1 MVRTQQRFLLAA
13 ALMMA
18 TTTTTTCTLVVDAFI
33 NPSSSLSGNSWC
45 NKNNALF
52 KLTTAAPPTTTTTM
66 RQRRNNNGPMTTTTS
81 SSSSSSSLPMSLSSI
96 TMPSRDSFS
105 MEDMVVIQ
113 EAYEQW
119 CDYYTKPYTPDIH
132 SPKLLTF
139 AQHFDMAEQYIEL
152 TGSEVALN
160 QYADMTY
167 EEHQA
172 LLKLQQS
179 SVSLSAIQDPKL
191 FFISI
196 ASGIGKGGKGIG
208 GKGSAVTDESDDA
221 YVVVDEKEAAMQAM
235 FAAAKA
241 RAAAK
246 QQGTDPA
253 KAAAEAN
260 KKKAEDR
267 KARIAKRKQ
276 QQQQQQ
282 QQQGGGQTTQQSVG
296 STTSGGGSKAPDRPK
311 EQPQWGYQVKYQEIN
326 PHYSTTPLLASTVRP
341 QPKQQLPKTP
351 STAYSWLAKK
361 HADEYGLDLCDMQ
374 GTGPQGHIT
383 VQDVEKRAIEEGI
396 IDPPEEDDVH
406 NEQDPYHGKM
416 KISIMWLAQKKA
428 EELGIDYRG
437 ITGTGPNGRIEVKD
451 VEDYAVN
458 EGRKLLGSSDG
469 SSGSGSGSEPKPPKK
484 KKGGLSVG
492 FQKRE

>member
-1 MVRTQQRFLLAA
+1 MVRQQRFILA
-13 ALMMA
+13 ALMVTTTSCSIVDAFTNPSSSSGSTNALFKSTTTA
-18 TTTTTTCTLVVDAFI
+18 TTTTKT
-33 NPSSSLSGNSWC
+33 
-45 NKNNALF
+45 KHQ
-52 KLTTAAPPTTTTTM
+52 
-66 RQRRNNNGPMTTTTS
+66 RQNNNGPVMTS
-81 SSSSSSSLPMSLSSI
+81 SSSLFMSLSI
-96 TMPSRDSFS
+96 TMPSPDSFS
-105 MEDMVVIQ
+105 KDDMLVIQ

-119 CDYYTKPYTPDIH
+119 CEYYTKPYDSDVN

-152 TGSEVALN
+152 TGNEVALN

-167 EEHQA
+167 EEHQT
-172 LLKLQQS
+172 LLKLQQTT
-179 SVSLSAIQDPKL
+179 VLLSAIQDPKL

-196 ASGIGKGGKGIG
+196 SSGIGKGGRGIG
-208 GKGSAVTDESDDA
+208 GKGSIVDDDDEDNAVI
-221 YVVVDEKEAAMQAM
+221 DEKEAAMQAM

-276 QQQQQQ
+276 QQQG
-282 QQQGGGQTTQQSVG
+282 GGGQTQQVHG
-296 STTSGGGSKAPDRPK
+296 GTTTKVGGSGRGAKAADRQ
-311 EQPQWGYQVKYQEIN
+311 EPQWGYQVKYQETN
-326 PHYSTTPLLASTVRP
+326 PYYSTTPLLASKVPP

-361 HADEYGLDLCDMQ
+361 HADEYGINLCDIQQ
-374 GTGPQGHIT
+374 GTGPNGHIT
-383 VQDVEKRAIEEGI
+383 VQDVENYAIAEGI
-396 IDPPEEDDVH
+396 IDPPEAEMG
-406 NEQDPYHGKM
+406 EEEDPYHGK
-416 KISIMWLAQKKA
+416 KISIMWLAKKKA
-428 EELGIDYRG
+428 EELCIDYRG
-437 ITGTGPNGRIEVKD
+437 ITGTGPDGRIEVKD

-469 SSGSGSGSEPKPPKK
+469 SSGAGGGGSEPKK

-492 FQKRE
+492 FQRRKET